1 MNNQPS
7 GIPPYVKRVG
17 IVVPEL
23 AINQSREYGIL
34 HGSMETTY
42 QRFTSTSFSNQS
54 IFIQANPSNQ
64 STITDRTMYL
74 DLPITIQFTGTA
86 PPGQALLQT
95 GLDSLRSFPISAITQ
110 TLNVQINNT
119 QFTIQ
124 PNELTQPLL
133 RSGHSAEFLDK
144 TMGLCPT
151 AYDESQEYYDLN
163 LSVRNPLAGY
173 GDSIPGTITGR
184 GAFPIEYVT
193 NTNTNAT
200 ITARLSEPLFLSPFT
215 DGGDRAPGFVGVQ
228 TMSFT
233 WTLGN
238 LERLWSHATGPGSS
252 TLTSIVV
259 TIGQPQLLVRY
270 YIPNQRLMQRMAL
283 RNLYALSEVQRYI
296 TETGTPV
303 PANAGVTITSG
314 VVTLGRIP
322 HRMLFFVR
330 ERLADWNAT
339 TTDTYFAINQI
350 NIQWGA
356 KTSILASAT
365 QRQLYQMARKNG
377 VDMSFVQWVGGPTD
391 TAAGLT
397 TNMYGT
403 VGSILSLLPGEDI
416 GLQEN
421 EAPGM
426 SGQFTF
432 QITMQVNN
440 RNLSRQIYPALV
452 IVSIDEGFLEIDN
465 GRCTQYLGGV
475 SANDVMIATP
485 VKNETGEFITYN
497 TLGGSL
503 IGGNIFSSIFNAA
516 KKGLKFVNDKVIPV
530 VQNVNKALGN
540 GYPQQGRHAQIKA
553 PSRRGRGGFEFEDSR
568 ANIEEVSDS
577 EQSESDNEEL
587 SRQESS
593 VHDKDYHHKSKDIR
607 NYTVPRSSVSRQELF
622 QRASGR

>member
-1 MNNQPS
+1 MAVS
-7 GIPPYVKRVG
+7 AIPEYIKRVG
-17 IVVPEL
+17 VVVPEL
-23 AINQSREYGIL
+23 AINQQREYGIL
-34 HGSMETTY
+34 HGSQETTY
-42 QRFTSTSFSNQS
+42 QKFVSTSFSNQS
-54 IFIQANPSNQ
+54 IFIQANPSNMN
-64 STITDRTMYL
+64 TITDRTIYL
-74 DLPITIQFTGTA
+74 DLPFRIDFVGTA
-86 PPGQALLQT
+86 PVGQNLIQT
-95 GLDSLRSFPISAITQ
+95 GLDAIRSFPISAITQ
-110 TLNVQINNT
+110 TLTVQINNS

-173 GDSIPGTITGR
+173 NDSIPGTITGR
-184 GAFPIEYVT
+184 GAFPYAVLS
-193 NTNTNAT
+193 NTNT
-200 ITARLSEPLFLSPFT
+200 TASIQARVSEPLFLSPFT

-238 LERLWSHATGPGSS
+238 LARLWSHAVGPGSS

-259 TIGQPQLLVRY
+259 TIEQPQLLVRY
-270 YIPNQRLMQRMAL
+270 YIPSQRLMSRMSL
-283 RNLYALSEVQRYI
+283 KNLYSLAQVQRYV

-303 PANAGVTITSG
+303 PATAGVTITSG

-322 HRMLFFVR
+322 HKMLFFVR

-339 TTDTYFAINQI
+339 TTDTYFSIDQVQ
-350 NIQWGA
+350 IQWGA
-356 KTSILASAT
+356 RTSILNTAT
-365 QRQLYQMARKNG
+365 QRQLYQISRKNG
-377 VDMSFVQWVGGPTD
+377 VDMSFIQWVGGPTD
-391 TAAGLT
+391 VLSGT
-397 TNMYGT
+397 TSSEYGT

-432 QITMQVNN
+432 QITMQVSN
-440 RNLSRQIYPALV
+440 RNQTRQIYPALY
-452 IVSIDEGFLEIDN
+452 IVAIDEGFLEINN
-465 GRCTQYLGGV
+465 GVCIPYLGGV
-475 SANDVMIATP
+475 SHNDVKMAAP
-485 VKNETGEFITYN
+485 VKNDVGEFVTYN

-530 VQNVNKALGN
+530 IQTVNKTLGN
-540 GYPQQGRHAQIKA
+540 GKRVTIH
-553 PSRRGRGGFEFEDSR
+553 RGRGIEFNEESESE
-568 ANIEEVSDS
+568 EEVDDKSDS
-577 EQSESDNEEL
+577 DVESN
-587 SRQESS
+587 
-593 VHDKDYHHKSKDIR
+593 
-607 NYTVPRSSVSRQELF
+607 TVT
-622 QRASGR
+622 RAQLVNRLRR